1 VAGVAFSG
9 ARFSFQKRLNDA
21 RRISAQC
28 GILCENLVAGKR
40 EQRNILRLRRG
51 VGCLDA
57 ENTRPMKCLRILLP
71 LRAVAR
77 RVSMR
82 TQKNPPS

>member
-1 VAGVAFSG
+1 VLFLGLAFLPE
-9 ARFSFQKRLNDA
+9 QLNDA

-28 GILCENLVAGKR
+28 GILGENLVAGKR
-40 EQRNILRLRRG
+40 EQRNILRLRR
-51 VGCLDA
+51 VAGCLDA
-57 ENTRPMKCLRILLP
+57 ENTRPMKCRRISLP

>member
-21 RRISAQC
+21 RRISAQR
-28 GILCENLVAGKR
+28 GSLGENLVAGKP
-40 EQRNILRLRRG
+40 EQRNILRLHH
-51 VGCLDA
+51 VAGCLDA
-57 ENTRPMKCLRILLP
+57 ENTRPMKCLRISLP

-77 RVSMR
+77 RVSIR
-82 TQKNPPS
+82 AQKIPPS